1 MEKKKK
7 KPSQRSKPVILE
19 DEIQKIKDFFAGR
32 NDGFVCSC
40 GGKEHGYAFKELL
53 KGQL

>member
-1 MEKKKK
+1 MDFDEKKA
-7 KPSQRSKPVILE
+7 SQRAKPVSLE
-19 DEIQKIKDFFAGR
+19 DEIQKIKDFFAGE

-40 GGKEHGYAFKELL
+40 GGKEHNYSFKELL

>member
-1 MEKKKK
+1 MDFDDK
-7 KPSQRSKPVILE
+7 KPSQRAKPVILE
-19 DEIQKIKDFFAGR
+19 AEIQKIKDFFAGQ

-40 GGKEHGYAFKELL
+40 GGKEHGYSFKELL